1 MPVILKR
8 TVVRIALQPRLSS
21 CEGPERRGG
30 GPSSSW
36 RSVVVY
42 GRAFRPDETKTG
54 RRAGKN
60 LAPEIAP
67 FSCEEGDGSGS
78 RSLSLRTARFGLVRG
93 CVGSGEP
100 LVVWRGGMNRRC
112 RPRFADGIACFGFG
126 KFLPDRV
133 EAGVGNQRGGNADAF
148 GRLVVFQQGGHDAG
162 QSQRAAVERVGQLRL
177 FAGVAV
183 A

>member
-42 GRAFRPDETKTG
+42 GRAFRPDETKA

-60 LAPEIAP
+60 LVPEIAP
-67 FSCEEGDGSGS
+67 FSCEEAGTMPRGRGGDANRSFRTRAGS
-78 RSLSLRTARFGLVRG
+78 
-93 CVGSGEP
+93 VGSGKP
-100 LVVWRGGMNRRC
+100 FVVGEE
-112 RPRFADGIACFGFG
+112 
-126 KFLPDRV
+126 V
-133 EAGVGNQRGGNADAF
+133 
-148 GRLVVFQQGGHDAG
+148 
-162 QSQRAAVERVGQLRL
+162 
-177 FAGVAV
+177 
-183 A
+183 